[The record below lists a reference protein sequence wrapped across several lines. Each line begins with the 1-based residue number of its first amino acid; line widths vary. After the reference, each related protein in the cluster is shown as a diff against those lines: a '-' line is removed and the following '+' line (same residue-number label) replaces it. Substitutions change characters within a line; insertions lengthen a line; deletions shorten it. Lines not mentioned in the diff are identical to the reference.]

1 MGKVINKNQF
11 QESKKQLSKKY
22 QNKKKKLIGI
32 YISLTNENETR
43 HELPIHLLHNVQLT
57 ILERHPTQGS
67 EVPAPAGD
75 AAEKNRGRRKTYM
88 TPSSSGRRPRCTC
101 LSRPGLAPCRRHGY
115 MLPKQSMRRY
125 GANKEVL
132 RRALAPP
139 PNRKMTVRWWNFK
152 PTPSRL
158 SNMSMA

>member
-1 MGKVINKNQF
+1 MSRRKGRYSRRDMPSCNKLALPLAMSLSLWPNHPLIN
-11 QESKKQLSKKY
+11 
-22 QNKKKKLIGI
+22 
-32 YISLTNENETR
+32 
-43 HELPIHLLHNVQLT
+43 HHLT